1 MQEALKKYTFLV
13 LLSCFWEVY
22 FFSTSEKYTLSILL
36 KDFTNFIDWKF
47 SKFPTKCST
56 LEAWK
61 KYTLSTFGLKN
72 FSDVRSTKKYTFLVL
87 LSCFWE
93 VYFFSTS
100 EKYTLSILLEDFTN
114 FNDWKFSKFPAK
126 CSILEAWKKY
136 TLSTF
141 GLRKFSDARSTKKYT
156 FSTSFVPLRSI
167 LF

>member
-1 MQEALKKYTFLV
+1 MDLENFQMQEALKKYTFLV

-22 FFSTSEKYTLSILL
+22 FFSTSEKYTLSIHLDL
-36 KDFTNFIDWKF
+36 ENFQMQ
-47 SKFPTKCST
+47 
-56 LEAWK
+56 EA
-61 KYTLSTFGLKN
+61 L
-72 FSDVRSTKKYTFLVL
+72 KKYTFLVL

-126 CSILEAWKKY
+126 CSTLEAWKKY

-141 GLRKFSDARSTKKYT
+141 GLRKFSDARSTKKVYF
-156 FSTSFVPLRSI
+156 FSTSFMLLRSI